1 MQIRYAARVLSLLIL
16 LGLLAACGLAQP
28 YPLQSDL
35 GRYAQATTVAT
46 FGPVIVPP
54 TTAPTNVPP
63 TVVLP
68 TAPGAAPT
76 ITPTPTTAPTSTPLP
91 TLRSEMMGIQAYAN
105 LQQDL
110 WPGILD
116 RAQFMGFKWIK
127 VQLSWKELEP
137 VSKGT
142 FSPQMAVLRE
152 NIIGAGRRSFKVLV
166 SIAKT
171 PDWARPANARGQQDG
186 PPANPQDLADFINA
200 VFNDFG
206 PSAVY
211 MSAIE
216 IWNEPNTVTE
226 WTGALL
232 DGATYMKY
240 FNAAYK
246 AIRARNATMPIIS
259 AGPAPT
265 VDNPNKSVDDRKWLD
280 QIYKAGLPKDDP
292 NVAIGVHPY
301 GWANPPEA
309 RCCAT
314 QSKGWDNHPSFFFLD
329 TLYTYRDIMAK
340 NNHSQAKLWATEF
353 GWATFKGLHYQ
364 DHIKGPPA
372 MPPTNPDLAW
382 MNVIDEIQQAAYVV
396 RAFNMAQTG
405 DLATFMGPM
414 FLWNMNFATLPGFVN
429 ADKPSLP
436 EAGYSILDSD
446 WNTRPIYNVIQAAP
460 KQ

>member
-1 MQIRYAARVLSLLIL
+1 MQIRYAARVLSLMIL
-16 LGLLAACGLAQP
+16 LGLLAVYGLTQLNALP
-28 YPLQSDL
+28 NDR
-35 GRYAQATTVAT
+35 GRNAQATTVAT
-46 FGPVIVPP
+46 FGPVVVPP
-54 TTAPTNVPP
+54 TTAATAVPP
-63 TVVLP
+63 TPIPP
-68 TAPGAAPT
+68 TAPGAAPS
-76 ITPTPTTAPTSTPLP
+76 ITPTATIGPTNTPLP
-91 TLRSEMMGIQAYAN
+91 TLRSDMMGIQAYAN

-137 VSKGT
+137 VSKGA
-142 FSPQMAVLRE
+142 FSPQMAVIRE
-152 NIIGAGRRSFKVLV
+152 NIIGAGRRTFKVLV
-166 SIAKT
+166 SIAKA

-211 MSAIE
+211 MSAFE

-226 WTGALL
+226 WAGATL

-240 FNAAYK
+240 FDAAYK
-246 AIRARNATMPIIS
+246 AIRARNANALILT

-265 VDNPNKSVDDRKWLD
+265 VDHPNASIDDRKWLD
-280 QIYKAGLPKDDP
+280 QVYKAGLPKDDS
-292 NVAIGVHPY
+292 NLAIGVHPY

-309 RCCAT
+309 RCCASP
-314 QSKGWDNHPSFFFLD
+314 SKGWDNHPSFFFLD
-329 TLYTYRDIMAK
+329 TLYAYRDIMVK

-353 GWATFKGLHYQ
+353 GWPTFKGLNAG
-364 DHIKGPPA
+364 DHDTGPAA
-372 MPPTNPDLAW
+372 MPPADPGLGW
-382 MNVIDEIQQAAYVV
+382 MNVIDETQQAAYVV
-396 RAFNMAQTG
+396 RAFNLAQTG

-436 EAGYSILDSD
+436 EAGYSILDND
-446 WNTRPIYNVIQAAP
+446 WATRPIYNIIQAAP